1 MGGPDLLDGSIV
13 RLYCVGGV
21 GTCGDSSRVV
31 LVSVPLSS
39 LSSAGSSVVMVLV
52 VSRSVITSLTILSD
66 IEEMEANSCAMGS
79 VVIINLCSYH

>member
-13 RLYCVGGV
+13 HLYCVGGV